1 MKINATK
8 FYTCL
13 FVIVLFIQLYATSFR
28 FIIFFEIFVLLL
40 VAFLERQKISI
51 RFAKIITPVI
61 LVFLLGFLGMFIHK
75 YHLFNIVK
83 DIFHFIKPILG
94 LLIGYI
100 FYKRINDFKLF
111 VKTIIVTGFLSSLVH
126 YIIIAFFINNIENVS
141 NIREHGTDNFVELFA
156 LFFLIFYKKF
166 QKENLFSS
174 KLIHY
179 IILFSLFISCVL
191 YFSRTMIVIA
201 IMALLTMY
209 GYTIITKKTLKIMGF
224 LLLFTLAF
232 YAFLFSANI
241 QRNSKGIESFLF
253 KVKNAPAEVFK
264 TRIDRE
270 DHTDL
275 WDHWRG
281 YEASKAFEL
290 LNDSPKGYIFGC
302 GYGSLVNLKFYAPL
316 SNDQKGMKYISE
328 LHNGYVYILYKTGI
342 LGIVLYLYFLFSLY
356 VKIYFDKRFT
366 TTFISTIGICFLF
379 STLVTV
385 GINNSNDTI
394 IILLGALL
402 FFYEKEN
409 NIRTIKPIE

>member
-264 TRIDRE
+264 TRIVKR
-270 DHTDL
+270 
-275 WDHWRG
+275 
-281 YEASKAFEL
+281 
-290 LNDSPKGYIFGC
+290 
-302 GYGSLVNLKFYAPL
+302 
-316 SNDQKGMKYISE
+316 
-328 LHNGYVYILYKTGI
+328 YK
-342 LGIVLYLYFLFSLY
+342 
-356 VKIYFDKRFT
+356 R
-366 TTFISTIGICFLF
+366 
-379 STLVTV
+379 
-385 GINNSNDTI
+385 
-394 IILLGALL
+394 
-402 FFYEKEN
+402 
-409 NIRTIKPIE
+409 